1 MFNKEGEVMG
11 LSEDYPGMVLWYKI
25 LEGQKFTQEEWD
37 NIVGKPNAFPKSC
50 LLYTSPSPRDV

>member
-37 NIVGKPNAFPKSC
+37 NIVGKPNAFPK
-50 LLYTSPSPRDV
+50 RFQKKER